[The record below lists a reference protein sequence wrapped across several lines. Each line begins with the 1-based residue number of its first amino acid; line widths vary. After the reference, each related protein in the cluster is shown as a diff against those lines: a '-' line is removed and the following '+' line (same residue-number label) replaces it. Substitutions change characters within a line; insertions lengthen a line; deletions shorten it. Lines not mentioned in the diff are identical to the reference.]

1 MSAQRKRDSRPFLPL
16 FPGDYHRDTQHLEDA
31 AEHGAYLLLIISLW
45 SRGGF
50 LPDDQTI
57 LRRVAKVKPARWP
70 SVWAM
75 IGPLF
80 QVTDDGQVTHGRILA
95 ELDYVTS
102 TSEVRS
108 KVGRAG
114 GVAKALKTKKSGVAI
129 GKQLSG
135 KSLAPN
141 PQVVEV
147 APSELTS
154 TTPDRPGGDLEA
166 AGPTG
171 GQKRMNEMTRDERRA
186 VIAEVMGP
194 SWEADIRRRK
204 RG

>member
-1 MSAQRKRDSRPFLPL
+1 VSVQRKRDSRPFLPL

-31 AEHGAYLLLIISLW
+31 AEHGAYLLLMMSLW

-80 QVTDDGQVTHGRILA
+80 TVTDDAQITHGRILS

-108 KVGRAG
+108 KVGAKG
-114 GVAKALKTKKSGVAI
+114 GHAKALKTKKPAVAN

-135 KSLAPN
+135 KALAPN
-141 PQVVEV
+141 PQVLEV
-147 APSELTS
+147 ALSELTS
-154 TTPDRPGGDLEA
+154 NTPDRPGGDLTA
-166 AGPTG
+166 AGPAG
-171 GQKRMNEMTRDERRA
+171 GQKRMNEMTREERRA
-186 VIAEVMGP
+186 VLADVLGP
-194 SWEADIRRRK
+194 TWEDDARRRR